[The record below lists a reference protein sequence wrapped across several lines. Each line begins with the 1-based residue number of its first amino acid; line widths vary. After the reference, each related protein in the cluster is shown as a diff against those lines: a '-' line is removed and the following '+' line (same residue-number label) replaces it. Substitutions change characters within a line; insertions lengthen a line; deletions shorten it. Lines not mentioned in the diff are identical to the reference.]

1 MSHEAQISRNNPTA
15 FLFVVDQ
22 SGSMSDRMSIG
33 KSKAEFVADALN
45 RTLMNLIGRCTK
57 SEGVR
62 DYFEVGVIGYGG
74 RGVDNGYSGALGARV
89 LNPVSV
95 IEQNPTRVEDRKKKM
110 DDGAGGIVETSVK
123 FPVWFEPVA
132 EGGTPMRAAL
142 TKAAEELAAWC
153 DAHPDSYP
161 PTVLHVTD
169 GESGDGDP
177 EEIAAS
183 LGQLRT
189 NDGTVVVMNIH
200 VSALGSDT
208 IKFPSSEAGLPDNY
222 ARMLFRMSSL
232 LPQHLSAFAKDKGY
246 NVTPESRGYMFNAEA
261 GEIVDFFDIGTR
273 ASQLR

>member
-33 KSKAEFVADALN
+33 KSKAEFVSDALN

-74 RGVDNGYSGALGARV
+74 RGVDNGFSGALGVRI
-89 LNPVSV
+89 LNPVSA

-123 FPVWFEPVA
+123 FPVWFEPCA
-132 EGGTPMRAAL
+132 DGGTPMRAAL

-153 DAHPDSYP
+153 DANPESYP
-161 PTVLHVTD
+161 PTILHVTD

-177 EEIAAS
+177 EEIAAN

-189 NDGTVVVMNIH
+189 NDGSVIVMNIH

-208 IKFPSSEAGLPDNY
+208 IKFPNSESGLPDNY
-222 ARMLFRMSSL
+222 AKMLFRMSSA
-232 LPQHLSAFAKDKGY
+232 LPPHIAAFAKDKGY
-246 NVTPESRGYMFNAEA
+246 MVSPESRGYMFNAEA